1 MVCHCDCC
9 LGSDAVVCPLCRYI
23 VHLIAKVAL
32 VSVTW
37 LCTQR
42 STIDSNQSFSKDKNT
57 ENERILWYFT
67 FFLRMC
73 VLWTLWYAAA
83 FGQVAYVI

>member
-1 MVCHCDCC
+1 MVYHCDCC
-9 LGSDAVVCPLCRYI
+9 LGSDAVFCSQCRYI

-32 VSVTW
+32 VSVSS

-73 VLWTLWYAAA
+73 VLWKLWYAAV

>member
-9 LGSDAVVCPLCRYI
+9 LGSDAVFCSLCIYI

-37 LCTQR
+37 LCTQY
-42 STIDSNQSFSKDKNT
+42 STTDSNQSF
-57 ENERILWYFT
+57 
-67 FFLRMC
+67 
-73 VLWTLWYAAA
+73 
-83 FGQVAYVI
+83 